1 MVSRLIEGE
10 YIKYRQI
17 IPAEWQTRFNV
28 ASSELAQSIDRAS
41 TISSGGNNL
50 VVFNVGANQVNID
63 SENEMGNVHEVISAT
78 VEGKE
83 IQIAFNAR
91 YIFDFLKNIDDQE
104 ICLSFTTNV
113 SPCVIT
119 PVENDDF
126 LYLLLP
132 VRIYAE

>member
-1 MVSRLIEGE
+1 M
-10 YIKYRQI
+10 
-17 IPAEWQTRFNV
+17 
-28 ASSELAQSIDRAS
+28 
-41 TISSGGNNL
+41 
-50 VVFNVGANQVNID
+50 GANQVNID
-63 SENEMGNVHEVISAT
+63 SENELGNVHEVIDSQ

-83 IQIAFNAR
+83 IQIAFNSR
-91 YIFDFLKNIDDQE
+91 YIFDFLKNIDNQQ
-104 ICLSFTTNV
+104 ISLSFTTNV